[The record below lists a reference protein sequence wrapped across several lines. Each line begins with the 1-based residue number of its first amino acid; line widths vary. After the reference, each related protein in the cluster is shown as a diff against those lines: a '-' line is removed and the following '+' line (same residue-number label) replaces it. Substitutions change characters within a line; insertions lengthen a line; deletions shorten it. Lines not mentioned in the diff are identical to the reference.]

1 MKRFTIILLL
11 LLSLSPICAQQ
22 YKDGG
27 ELVKDMYNRYKG
39 KFYKTLTFSQRIINF
54 QGDSIVSEDI
64 MHEAYMSPSFLILK
78 FSSWESGNGL
88 IFRNDSLYTIEKGV
102 LKDKRQL
109 THDLLIL
116 GLDMYNCEPE
126 VTLNRLQKSG
136 YDYSKIT
143 EGTYRNQDIW
153 IVGDQ
158 SAKSFYVDKKSLLFI
173 RMQDKLGRSVD
184 FLDYQLF
191 NNKPVATHILF
202 YNKLGKLYME
212 EIYFDVKVDAQIGSE
227 IFNPGNFVQ
236 SRW

>member
-27 ELVKDMYNRYKG
+27 ELVK
-39 KFYKTLTFSQRIINF
+39 
-54 QGDSIVSEDI
+54 
-64 MHEAYMSPSFLILK
+64 
-78 FSSWESGNGL
+78 
-88 IFRNDSLYTIEKGV
+88 
-102 LKDKRQL
+102 
-109 THDLLIL
+109 
-116 GLDMYNCEPE
+116 DMYNCEPE

-158 SAKSFYVDKKSLLFI
+158 SAKSFYIDKKSLLFI

-191 NNKPVATHILF
+191 NNKPVATNILF

-212 EIYFDVKVDAQIGSE
+212 EI
-227 IFNPGNFVQ
+227 FNPGNFVQ